1 MGKKGRLFVVSGPSG
16 VGKGTICRALIE
28 KYGDVLLSVS
38 ATTREPRKG
47 EVEGVS
53 YFFKSLD
60 EFRRMIDAGEML
72 EYAEV
77 YGNYYGT
84 PLTKVLE
91 AIDSGSDM
99 ILEIEMDGA
108 MQVKKKYPDAVFV
121 FILPPSLD
129 ILLSRIVGRGTESE
143 DNIDRR
149 TLAAKGEID
158 RIADYD
164 FFIINDIIDESVETL
179 KYIIDNCAESEEE
192 CLNSFRVDRDTEAL
206 VAEIKEGNNVAT
218 INRRSCKESRK

>member
-91 AIDSGSDM
+91 VIDSGSDM

-143 DNIDRR
+143 DNIERR